1 VKRKF
6 VVEVPCTIIDRYFV
20 FAESH
25 EHARKLMES
34 GVMREQTD
42 GEFGDYIYDETT
54 DADPVTHWHRA
65 DIVDVQEVVF

>member
-1 VKRKF
+1 
-6 VVEVPCTIIDRYFV
+6 
-20 FAESH
+20 
-25 EHARKLMES
+25 MES